1 LTSNESVR
9 PYTPRRMREAK
20 MAGAAERPSRQ
31 KADPLPSRRSKVA
44 KPPRKPG
51 RIDRE
56 APRLGEAL
64 EFLRLVWALD
74 HGLQS
79 RSKRMRTTI
88 GLTGPQRLVIR
99 IVSRYPRI
107 LAGELAAVLHLHP
120 STLTGIL
127 ERLERRRLLVRRT
140 DESDRRR
147 AVLEVTKAGK
157 RLDVPST
164 GTIEAS
170 VARALA
176 AFPKAKLDATREVLE
191 ALTRELTEVSDR
203 KDAVRRRRGVAP

>member
-1 LTSNESVR
+1 
-9 PYTPRRMREAK
+9 
-20 MAGAAERPSRQ
+20 
-31 KADPLPSRRSKVA
+31 
-44 KPPRKPG
+44 
-51 RIDRE
+51 
-56 APRLGEAL
+56 
-64 EFLRLVWALD
+64 
-74 HGLQS
+74 
-79 RSKRMRTTI
+79 MRTTI

-127 ERLERRRLLVRRT
+127 ERLEGRRLLLRRT
-140 DESDRRR
+140 DDRDRRR
-147 AVLEVTKAGK
+147 AVLELTRAGK

-176 AFPKAKLDATREVLE
+176 GFPQAKLDATREVLE
-191 ALTRELTEVSDR
+191 ALTRQLAEVPDR
-203 KDAVRRRRGVAP
+203 KDAVRRRRGVSP